1 MSSNITVPKPPLNP
15 TKQVS
20 LNTHLKDQPIYATLG
35 QGDDAEGRFQNEK
48 FQASN
53 SFLNSHMIF
62 ILIYF

>member
-1 MSSNITVPKPPLNP
+1 M
-15 TKQVS
+15 S

-48 FQASN
+48 LQASN

-62 ILIYF
+62 VLIYF